1 LYYAWVGQRHGKQI
15 DAPPLSNFPFPPSTF
30 HFAHGMDR
38 YPYYKPPRWWSPKAS
53 RFWMRLWR
61 PWRKWQA
68 RRDYHVASIDV
79 RGLELVRAAMAR
91 KQGVLVTPNHAG
103 HADCFLLFE
112 ALERLPIPPQVMTA
126 WQVFALLPKLQCLVY
141 RHHGCFS
148 INREA
153 NDLTAYRWSVR
164 VLEKTSAPLVI
175 FPEGEVYHLNDYI
188 TEFRDGTL
196 SIAMSAVKLGKRPV
210 ACFPCALKYFF
221 VDDPTP
227 ELAAVMERLEER
239 LELSIERNAP
249 LVERLRRFTAAAV
262 AMREREYSVTS
273 SDFGDDSGALAI
285 RLDALKR
292 TVVERIEE
300 RLAISPLSDFL
311 PERIKRIRQT
321 IVERMSDAATSADE
335 MQRLNR
341 DLEHAFVAVQ
351 LHSYRPGYL
360 DGEPSI
366 ERISET
372 IDKYEEDFLG
382 ARSANIRG
390 HKRGIIAFGEPL
402 IIESPGSRA
411 DVGRLGEELRRRVQ
425 TLIDEIE
432 LERNPSS
439 AR

>member
-1 LYYAWVGQRHGKQI
+1 
-15 DAPPLSNFPFPPSTF
+15 
-30 HFAHGMDR
+30 MDR

-61 PWRKWQA
+61 PWRKWQE
-68 RRDYHVASIDV
+68 RRDYHVASIEV

-91 KQGVLVTPNHAG
+91 NQGVLVTPNHAG

-126 WQVFALLPKLQCLVY
+126 WQVFELLPKLQCLVY

-175 FPEGEVYHLNDYI
+175 FPEGEVYHLNDYV

-227 ELAAVMERLEER
+227 ELTAVMDRLEER
-239 LELSIERNAP
+239 LALPIERDAP
-249 LVERLRRFTAAAV
+249 LVERLRRFTVAAV
-262 AMREREYSVTS
+262 AMREREYLDAASNL
-273 SDFGDDSGALAI
+273 GDDSDALAA
-285 RLDALKR
+285 RLDMLKR
-292 TVVERIEE
+292 TVVERIEK
-300 RLAISPLSDFL
+300 RLAIAPLSDFL

-321 IVERMSDAATSADE
+321 VVERMSDPATGDE
-335 MQRLNR
+335 EKHRLSE

-351 LHSYRPGYL
+351 LHSYRPTYL
-360 DGEPSI
+360 DGTYLDGNPSI

-382 ARSANIRG
+382 VRSANIRG
-390 HKRGIIAFGEPL
+390 YKRGVIAFGEPL
-402 IIESPGSRA
+402 VVDTPGSRA
-411 DVGRLGEELRRRVQ
+411 DVARLGEELRQRVQ
-425 TLIDEIE
+425 KLIDEIE
-432 LERNPSS
+432 AERPSRP